1 MTDSAA
7 ELQTEQETPSLTWTA
22 WPAAERPGRTAG
34 LVLIDLAL
42 AVLAAAIGGDAWW
55 GVTAMLLLFA
65 SQNRWFLPTVFRV
78 DARGV
83 EAGYPL
89 RRRALRWKDACQV
102 VVDPRG
108 GWMSD
113 RPAGGRRGRGLDLY
127 WGRDADS
134 IRDAFGEMTRRA
146 RTGHGDLDG
155 RGADPPEGTPP

>member
-7 ELQTEQETPSLTWTA
+7 ELQTEHETPSLTWTA

-34 LVLIDLAL
+34 LILVDLAL
-42 AVLAAAIGGDAWW
+42 AMLAAAIGGDAWW

-65 SQNRWFLPTVFRV
+65 SQNRWFLPTLFRV
-78 DARGV
+78 DDQGV
-83 EAGYPL
+83 RAGYPL
-89 RRRALRWKDACQV
+89 RRQALRWTDVRQV
-102 VVDPRG
+102 VLDPRG

-134 IRDAFGEMTRRA
+134 TRDSFEKMAQRV
-146 RTGHGDLDG
+146 RTGRGDLDVRNAEASG
-155 RGADPPEGTPP
+155 GTAP